1 MNWSWHAFTIFRI
14 PVQLHWTL
22 IFVVAYWMFGPIRAG
37 AGPEWIAFLA
47 AALVVQFA
55 VILFHELGH
64 SWATRRV
71 GGHVDKIL
79 LWPLGGMAYVGHSD
93 EPRTDIFVAVCGPA
107 THILLGG
114 AATAA
119 LFALGIP
126 WDWSYINPIGRPVP
140 PYWVGYGG
148 YFLINFINMNAM
160 LMAFNLFVP
169 AYPLDGGRI
178 LHDWLRMRMGDWQA
192 NRTAGTVSIV
202 IGSLLLL
209 LAIWTTSILLGI
221 ISIWII
227 LQAAQLRAMSGADS
241 AYSPHGYSDRG
252 YKFEEPRKEGYFAR
266 RRRLK
271 RERIAARLD
280 AEEAE
285 LRAKVD
291 ELLDKINREGKDSL
305 TPSER
310 KTLEEAS
317 SRLRRG
323 S

>member
-1 MNWSWHAFTIFRI
+1 MNWAWHAFTIFRI
-14 PVQLHWTL
+14 PVHLHWTL
-22 IFVVAYWMFGPIRAG
+22 IFVVAYWMFGPIQAG
-37 AGPEWIAFLA
+37 AGPEWIAFVA
-47 AALVVQFA
+47 AGLVVQFA

-64 SWATRRV
+64 SWASRRV

-79 LWPLGGMAYVGHSD
+79 LWPLGGLAYVGHSD

-107 THILLGG
+107 THLLLGG
-114 AATAA
+114 AAAA
-119 LFALGIP
+119 AVFALGIP
-126 WDWSYINPIGRPVP
+126 WDWSYINPIGRPDP
-140 PYWVGYGG
+140 PYWPGYGY
-148 YFLINFINMNAM
+148 YFLLYFINMNAS

-169 AYPLDGGRI
+169 AFPLDGGRI
-178 LHDWLRMRMGDWQA
+178 LHDWLRMRMGEWQA

-202 IGSLLLL
+202 IGSALLL
-209 LAIWTTSILLGI
+209 LAIWTASILLGV
-221 ISIWII
+221 ISVWMI
-227 LQAAQLRAMSGADS
+227 LQAAQLRAMAGADS

-252 YKFEEPRKEGYFAR
+252 YRFEEPRKEGYFAR

-271 RERIAARLD
+271 RERALARRD